1 MSTIYKLKIEGVL
14 FKISI
19 FGNSKIIKTCENK
32 LIMKLI
38 SVEEFKVEN
47 SDLVKQWSEM
57 TKEQLLEEIVNEV
70 NDALNMNKRVQL
82 FMNECTLNMSKTTYD
97 LDVIK
102 DLIKDKKKYDLNEFC
117 FNILDK
123 EYNGDERT
131 YYNIVSDLKVNA
143 DEFSY

>member
-1 MSTIYKLKIEGVL
+1 
-14 FKISI
+14 
-19 FGNSKIIKTCENK
+19 
-32 LIMKLI
+32 MKLI

-57 TKEQLLEEIVNEV
+57 TKEQLLEVIVNEV

>member
-1 MSTIYKLKIEGVL
+1 
-14 FKISI
+14 
-19 FGNSKIIKTCENK
+19 
-32 LIMKLI
+32 MKLI

-70 NDALNMNKRVQL
+70 NDALNTNKRVQL

-102 DLIKDKKKYDLNEFC
+102 DLIKDKKKYDLN
-117 FNILDK
+117 
-123 EYNGDERT
+123 
-131 YYNIVSDLKVNA
+131 
-143 DEFSY
+143 